1 MKGVL
6 IFAGGVL
13 TGAAATFGVLAVIQK
28 KRAKYDVSEEEIDIS
43 RDDSWE
49 EYSPEEEEKE
59 KVNTKEEDNSM
70 NENINVD
77 IANEHN
83 DLVNK
88 YAAEHREVPDIFLE
102 PILFT
107 EEEFRESPYDKVGY
121 TYLQKEDI
129 LLDENGAMVVDD
141 RCGEAY
147 ADTCIQ
153 EGVAYVC
160 NEELEQ
166 LFEITLD
173 SESTYEDM
181 SINDEWYD
189 D

>member
-59 KVNTKEEDNSM
+59 KVNTKEEDNNM

-88 YAAEHREVPDIFLE
+88 YAA
-102 PILFT
+102 
-107 EEEFRESPYDKVGY
+107 
-121 TYLQKEDI
+121 
-129 LLDENGAMVVDD
+129 
-141 RCGEAY
+141 
-147 ADTCIQ
+147 
-153 EGVAYVC
+153 
-160 NEELEQ
+160 
-166 LFEITLD
+166 
-173 SESTYEDM
+173 
-181 SINDEWYD
+181 
-189 D
+189 